1 MDDSFLAR
9 LPIGEDLLDSITHEF
24 TKRMIWKADFSVIG
38 AVTSAVLG
46 YYDPETRE
54 YRNSEF
60 KGQFEIVACIG
71 NVSEK
76 DGKIFVHA
84 HIVLSGQDYLC
95 FGGHLMAGTKIF
107 AAELSASPIA
117 GALPRREFDPS
128 TGLALWSPD

>member
-1 MDDSFLAR
+1 MTL
-9 LPIGEDLLDSITHEF
+9 
-24 TKRMIWKADFSVIG
+24 K
-38 AVTSAVLG
+38 
-46 YYDPETRE
+46 PENIETVSLKV
-54 YRNSEF
+54 NLKSWHS
-60 KGQFEIVACIG
+60 IG

-107 AAELSASPIA
+107 AAELSASPIP
-117 GALPRREFDPS
+117 GALPRREFDPL